1 MRRRVAASLWA
12 TGPSSISLS
21 SIGLSS
27 MGPCAVA
34 CAIALLL
41 ALAVPAPVGAE
52 EAGDT
57 DSVEPAVS
65 GAALSA
71 ERPTPPV
78 RGEARVMDELDL
90 DRTEITG
97 NRELPKVLYIVP
109 WKTSDLGDLVGRPV
123 NSLLDEVLAPVD
135 REVFVR
141 QVDYYQNLHAGADAG
156 RESGDDA
163 GGSQ

>member
-1 MRRRVAASLWA
+1 M
-12 TGPSSISLS
+12 
-21 SIGLSS
+21 GL
-27 MGPCAVA
+27 

-41 ALAVPAPVGAE
+41 ALPVPAPVGAE
-52 EAGDT
+52 ETGDT

-71 ERPTPPV
+71 ERPSPPA

-90 DRTEITG
+90 ERTEITG

-109 WKTSDLGDLVGRPV
+109 WKASDLGDLVGRPV

-141 QVDYYQNLHAGADAG
+141 QVDYYQNLYAGSEAGGESGSDAG
-156 RESGDDA
+156 DT
-163 GGSQ
+163 Q

>member
-1 MRRRVAASLWA
+1 MRRASVMRVAPVLF
-12 TGPSSISLS
+12 L
-21 SIGLSS
+21 
-27 MGPCAVA
+27 
-34 CAIALLL
+34 
-41 ALAVPAPVGAE
+41 LAVPALAPLGAE
-52 EAGDT
+52 ENDERDA
-57 DSVEPAVS
+57 VEPAVS

-71 ERPTPPV
+71 ETPAPPV

-109 WKTSDLGDLVGRPV
+109 WKASDLGDLVGRPV

-141 QVDYYQNLHAGADAG
+141 QVDYYQNLYAGPEAGAESGSDAG
-156 RESGDDA
+156 S
-163 GGSQ
+163 SQ